1 MKTDKSKVLYDQLD
15 RLTDVKVQIE
25 LQSGAKICGVF
36 TGFYHGTRHF
46 VERWDFHEVDPLQPT
61 PSVLS
66 LAQSEGITQPHQH
79 RESLNL
85 FENQTPL
92 YL

>member
-66 LAQSEGITQPHQH
+66 LAQSEGITLKH
-79 RESLNL
+79 EDLYSVFL
-85 FENQTPL
+85 FENQTHI